1 MRQNKLDKWKQAVEE
16 ASSLKT
22 KSVQERLDFFVHMFG
37 SKAEKREKLL
47 PPPSDANL
55 KRKIKAEDEDDVTI
69 KKYKKLKVKKFSLE
83 LRSRISD
90 VKKNS
95 NEPKPKKET
104 PAKIQQ
110 LSERLMRGLKHDLQ
124 YSEQESDTD
133 SSSKIS
139 VNSTSM
145 QSQAALYRRN
155 NIFKGVTRERVCQIC
170 EKHDNVLKCKGPC
183 NRFLHESCK
192 ENLEKH
198 NSKEETAQ
206 EKIVPP
212 ENKEEETKSEEEA
225 KREEEEAEKE
235 AKKEDTKKED
245 SVPVSNNTSPQTKV
259 IHQCVYKNLAEQIDA
274 KMKEIMRKFEM
285 KTTYTDSSSD
295 YTSSE
300 ESSADKKNTTETP
313 APSDNSNKKIQHVTA
328 DHVTFVNSDDSKDTE
343 NVNDKVRTCSIS

>member
-1 MRQNKLDKWKQAVEE
+1 MKQNKLDKWKQAVEE
-16 ASSLKT
+16 ACSLKT

-37 SKAEKREKLL
+37 SMAEKREKLL
-47 PPPSDANL
+47 LPPPDTKL
-55 KRKIKAEDEDDVTI
+55 KRKIKVEDEDDVTT
-69 KKYKKLKVKKFSLE
+69 KQFKKLKVNKFSLE

-104 PAKIQQ
+104 PPKIQ
-110 LSERLMRGLKHDLQ
+110 LSERAIRNLKHDLQ

-155 NIFKGVTRERVCQIC
+155 NIFKGITREKVCQIC

-183 NRFLHESCK
+183 NIFLHEGCK
-192 ENLEKH
+192 EKLQKPE
-198 NSKEETAQ
+198 SKEETA
-206 EKIVPP
+206 EESIKEIVPP
-212 ENKEEETKSEEEA
+212 ENKEEEE
-225 KREEEEAEKE
+225 
-235 AKKEDTKKED
+235 KKED
-245 SVPVSNNTSPQTKV
+245 SLPVSNTSPQTKV

-274 KMKEIMRKFEM
+274 KMKEIMRKFEI

-300 ESSADKKNTTETP
+300 ESSADKKNATENPTP
-313 APSDNSNKKIQHVTA
+313 SENSNKKIQHVTA
-328 DHVTFVNSDDSKDTE
+328 DHVTFANSDDSKDTE
-343 NVNDKVRTCSIS
+343 STNDKVRACSIS